1 MKMASSPADAAE
13 GLSGGGLDLSSVKTI
28 EGVDVRGKRALVRV
42 DFNVPIENGIVA
54 DTTRL
59 ERVLPTIASLARA
72 GAKVIVLSHLGRPE
86 GVVSPGTSLWPVVE
100 KMRELMP
107 GTTIH
112 FIGDCFG
119 EEARRGV
126 AALVAL
132 AVVAGAAFAAIAW
145 RPELAPVAAP
155 TRAAF
160 APQDIEKGAALAAMG
175 NCDVCHT
182 VPGGKFYAG
191 GRALP
196 TPFGTVYAT
205 NITPDPSTGIGRWS
219 EEAFRRAL
227 RSGIARDGHHLYP
240 VFPYDHFIDVNDED
254 ARALY
259 AFLMTR
265 APVEQAAHPNDL
277 PFPLNWRP
285 VLAVWKALY
294 LHHDGFKPE
303 AAQSADWNRGGY
315 LVEGLAH
322 CGACH
327 TPRNAQG
334 AERRNQKFAGGS
346 SEGWDAPALNQASP
360 APIPWTREQLFAYL
374 RRGVDD
380 VHGAPAGPMAP
391 VAHNLARV
399 PDTDVR
405 AIATYVASM
414 ASAPAPAAA
423 DNSPAAPTT
432 VAPATEPGSAAV
444 IFAGACAGC
453 HSGLPGASAVDLA
466 RSTAINAPDPRNAIR
481 VVLDGITP
489 PPGERGPLM
498 PPFAGAFTD
507 QQIADVLSYVRAR
520 TARHPA
526 WDDLASQVKTIRQR
540 QSKT

>member
-1 MKMASSPADAAE
+1 MSKPDLAVSDSSRRNRSADR
-13 GLSGGGLDLSSVKTI
+13 K
-28 EGVDVRGKRALVRV
+28 
-42 DFNVPIENGIVA
+42 P
-54 DTTRL
+54 
-59 ERVLPTIASLARA
+59 
-72 GAKVIVLSHLGRPE
+72 GR
-86 GVVSPGTSLWPVVE
+86 W
-100 KMRELMP
+100 
-107 GTTIH
+107 
-112 FIGDCFG
+112 
-119 EEARRGV
+119 ARRGL
-126 AALVAL
+126 AALVAI
-132 AVVAGAAFAAIAW
+132 AIVAGAAFTALAW
-145 RPELAPVAAP
+145 RPELAPVATPA
-155 TRAAF
+155 RAAF
-160 APQDIEKGAALAAMG
+160 APQDIEKGAALAAIG

-182 VPGGKFYAG
+182 IPGGKFYAG

-196 TPFGTVYAT
+196 TPFGTIYAT
-205 NITPDPSTGIGRWS
+205 NITHDPATGIGRWS

-254 ARALY
+254 AHALY

-265 APVEQAAHPNDL
+265 APVEQPAPPNDL
-277 PFPLNWRP
+277 PVPFNWRP
-285 VLAVWKALY
+285 VLALWKAFY
-294 LHHDGFKPE
+294 LHHGGFKPE

-327 TPRNAQG
+327 TPRNVQG
-334 AERRNQKFAGGS
+334 AERRDQKFAGGS
-346 SEGWDAPALNQASP
+346 SEGWDAPALDQTSP
-360 APIPWTREQLFAYL
+360 APVPWTREQLFAYL

-399 PDTDVR
+399 PDADVR
-405 AIATYVASM
+405 AITTYVASI
-414 ASAPAPAAA
+414 AGSIAGAPSPAAA
-423 DNSPAAPTT
+423 ANTPTRPAAPTT
-432 VAPATEPGSAAV
+432 VASTAELSGAAA
-444 IFAGACAGC
+444 IFAGTCGAC

-466 RSTAINAPDPRNAIR
+466 RSTAINAPHPRNAIR

-507 QQIADVLSYVRAR
+507 QQIADVLSYARAR
-520 TARHPA
+520 AGRHPA
-526 WDDLASQVKTIRQR
+526 WNGLGSRVKAIRQG